1 MSHIPDAT
9 PTLLVVDDEPTNLR
23 VLKGILQQ
31 DYQLT
36 FAKSGEDAL
45 QIVADKKPNLILLDI
60 MMPTMSGYDVCR
72 QLKQDPNT
80 SSIPVIFVSALNDEL
95 DEALGFEL
103 GAVDYITKPV
113 SPALVKAR
121 VKNHLSLV
129 QADELKRTRMQVIQV
144 LGRAAEYKDNETGM
158 HVIRMSHYAKILAK
172 AIGLSDFQAEKI
184 MNAAPMHDIGK
195 IGIADSILQKPG
207 RLTDE
212 EMAEMRKHPEI
223 GAEILGECESG
234 LLKLA
239 QSIALTHHEKWDGT
253 GYPNG
258 LAGEDIPLEGRIVAL
273 ADVFDALTS
282 ERPYKQAW
290 SIEKTVEFVQSQSG
304 IHFDPKLVTALVQNL
319 PEFLVIKEKWQE
331 V

>member
-1 MSHIPDAT
+1 MNYIPDAT
-9 PTLLVVDDEPTNLR
+9 PSILIVDDEPTNLR

-45 QIVADKKPNLILLDI
+45 KIVADNKPNLILLDI
-60 MMPTMSGYDVCR
+60 MMPNMSGYDVCR
-72 QLKQDPNT
+72 KLKADDST
-80 SSIPVIFVSALNDEL
+80 ASVPVIFVSALNDEL

-172 AIGLSDFQAEKI
+172 AIGLSDVHAEKI

-195 IGIADSILQKPG
+195 IGIADNILQKPG

-212 EMAEMRKHPEI
+212 EMDEMRKHPEI
-223 GAEILGECESG
+223 GAEILGECDSP
-234 LLKLA
+234 LLRLA
-239 QSIALTHHEKWDGT
+239 RSIALTHHEKWDGS
-253 GYPNG
+253 GYPRG
-258 LAGEDIPLEGRIVAL
+258 LAGENIPLEGRIVAL

-282 ERPYKQAW
+282 ERPYKKAW
-290 SIEKTVEFVQSQSG
+290 SIEKTLDFVQSQSG
-304 IHFDPKLVTALVQNL
+304 VHFDPKLVTALLQHL
-319 PEFLVIKEKWQE
+319 PEFLAIKEKWQE
-331 V
+331 T

>member
-1 MSHIPDAT
+1 MSQIPNSSPAI
-9 PTLLVVDDEPTNLR
+9 LVVDDEPTNLR

-60 MMPTMSGYDVCR
+60 MMPNMSGYDVCR
-72 QLKQDPNT
+72 KLKADLNT
-80 SSIPVIFVSALNDEL
+80 SSIPIIFVSALNDEL

-113 SPALVKAR
+113 SPAIVKAR
-121 VKNHLSLV
+121 VKTHLSLV

-172 AIGLSDFQAEKI
+172 AIGLSEFQADKI
-184 MNAAPMHDIGK
+184 MHAAPMHDIGK
-195 IGIADSILQKPG
+195 IGIADNILQKPG

-282 ERPYKQAW
+282 ERPYKKAW